1 MMREKHLRHAVCI
14 ALFLSLVGLGL
25 VVPCRSSAQGSKD
38 MDTLK
43 VGSTLPLN
51 LGMGVETKKMLEV
64 IVPNFN
70 QAGGITVKGKKV
82 AFDLIIYDD
91 KYSAEAGRAAVERLI
106 YQDKVRHIICQIGSA
121 PIVAGLSIAEQ
132 EKVLT
137 LAGGASAKIVSPGNK
152 YTFGT
157 STTRTSIP
165 PLWLMAKRIFPKA
178 NTVVF
183 ISPDDETGK
192 ARAAEE
198 KKVAEANGVK
208 VLDVLYY
215 ARDTVDF
222 SSIAARAKGL
232 SPDVLSYPGA
242 VAGTQFGLQMK
253 AMHAAGFRGGQ
264 ISAITPQMEEI
275 SAVASKEAIE
285 GLLCKIPETD
295 VPNPSVLAVS
305 VKHEYMKKYGTWSE
319 ASLTWIPAWYAFIE
333 AIKKTDSADPEVIA
347 NFMTTKG
354 LQWDMPNGKAMLVK
368 RPDLKNTQ
376 YTDTCSEQSYGQ
388 IKDGKLTF
396 AGKVSL
402 DDVVGSCE
410 KVFGGAWK

>member
-1 MMREKHLRHAVCI
+1 MREKCLRRAVCI

-70 QAGGITVKGKKV
+70 QAGGLTVKGKKV
-82 AFDLIIYDD
+82 AVDLIIYDD

-106 YQDKVRHIICQIGSA
+106 YQDKVRYIICQIGSA

-137 LAGGASAKIVSPGNK
+137 LAGCASAKIVSPGNK

-222 SSIAARAKGL
+222 STIAAKAKGL
-232 SPDVLSYPGA
+232 SPDVISYPGA

-253 AMHAAGFRGGQ
+253 AM
-264 ISAITPQMEEI
+264 
-275 SAVASKEAIE
+275 
-285 GLLCKIPETD
+285 
-295 VPNPSVLAVS
+295 
-305 VKHEYMKKYGTWSE
+305 
-319 ASLTWIPAWYAFIE
+319 
-333 AIKKTDSADPEVIA
+333 
-347 NFMTTKG
+347 
-354 LQWDMPNGKAMLVK
+354 
-368 RPDLKNTQ
+368 
-376 YTDTCSEQSYGQ
+376 
-388 IKDGKLTF
+388 
-396 AGKVSL
+396 
-402 DDVVGSCE
+402 
-410 KVFGGAWK
+410 